1 MADGTEARAN
11 FGIRWLRI
19 CYWAGAITDLF
30 AVFAMM
36 FSSVAAAVY
45 GLRGFHPGADY
56 RYAMGMGAALM
67 LGWTA
72 ILIWADRKPIERKF
86 VLVLTVFPVITGLIV
101 SELLAVRDGFLP
113 FAAVTPTL
121 ILQFAL
127 SAFFITAYLRFKD

>member
-1 MADGTEARAN
+1 MADGTETRAN

-19 CYWAGAITDLF
+19 CYWAGAITDFF
-30 AVFAMM
+30 AAFAMM
-36 FSSVAAAVY
+36 FSGVGASVY
-45 GLRGFHPGADY
+45 GLHGFHPGADY

-72 ILIWADRKPIERKF
+72 ILIWADRKPVERKF
-86 VLVLTVFPVITGLIV
+86 VLVITVFPAITGLIV

-121 ILQFAL
+121 ILQLAL
-127 SAFFITAYLRFKD
+127 SAFFITAYFRFKD